1 MCALHVLIQASPGD
15 ATTSFPLQTG
25 LALSRPFS
33 QKAKEYLTA
42 RFLYGERTGRKTDPA
57 QVAAVMRNA
66 KDESNKRLFTRTEW
80 MTKTQVQIFFSRLVA
95 THRKADQGVVGLSV
109 EQEEDVQCLQEISD
123 RQELAETTNREI
135 NVSHPI
141 CYDAYD
147 LCQRYHN
154 NTFQEFNVA
163 LLKTICNHLEIP
175 VKSRDRKKILID
187 RLSNMISECEKFNV
201 FLTRTRSHETVVV
214 KSRLQGTFS

>member
-1 MCALHVLIQASPGD
+1 M
-15 ATTSFPLQTG
+15 
-25 LALSRPFS
+25 
-33 QKAKEYLTA
+33 
-42 RFLYGERTGRKTDPA
+42 
-57 QVAAVMRNA
+57 
-66 KDESNKRLFTRTEW
+66 
-80 MTKTQVQIFFSRLVA
+80 
-95 THRKADQGVVGLSV
+95 VGLSV
-109 EQEEDVQCLQEISD
+109 EQEEDAQYLQEISD

-147 LCQRYHN
+147 LCEHYHN

-214 KSRLQGTFS
+214 KSRLQGTFP

>member
-1 MCALHVLIQASPGD
+1 MCALRPGD

-25 LALSRPFS
+25 LALSRAFS

-42 RFLYGERTGRKTDPA
+42 RFTHGERTGRKADPV

-80 MTKTQVQIFFSRLVA
+80 MTKTQVQSFFSRLAA

-147 LCQRYHN
+147 LCERYHN